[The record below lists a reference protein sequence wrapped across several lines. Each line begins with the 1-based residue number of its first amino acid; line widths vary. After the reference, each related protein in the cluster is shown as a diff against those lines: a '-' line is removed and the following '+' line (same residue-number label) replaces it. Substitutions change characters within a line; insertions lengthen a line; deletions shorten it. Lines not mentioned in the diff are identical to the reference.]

1 MALKLFELTVIL
13 RSFGPGLLFFF
24 FFLLFLLTD
33 VVVLP
38 SLSLSLAP
46 FYEFIRLPINIKL
59 PCLTLSSVSFAF
71 PFACRALDLFT
82 QSHNGA

>member
-38 SLSLSLAP
+38 SLSLSL
-46 FYEFIRLPINIKL
+46 
-59 PCLTLSSVSFAF
+59 
-71 PFACRALDLFT
+71 
-82 QSHNGA
+82 